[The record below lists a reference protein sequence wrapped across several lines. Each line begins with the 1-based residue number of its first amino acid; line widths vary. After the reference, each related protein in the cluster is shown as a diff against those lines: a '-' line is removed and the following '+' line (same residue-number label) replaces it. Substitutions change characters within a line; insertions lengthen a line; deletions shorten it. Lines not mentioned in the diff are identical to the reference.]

1 MEWRGVSNG
10 ITSDITSDMK
20 IILFCEALRNRA
32 GIERMTVELANLLQ
46 SDFETSIVTIEP
58 FVKTECP
65 YDIKDDVTVSS
76 LNSSFHKSLFSSNLK
91 NIRRFRKHIL
101 TQHPDV
107 IITVATPLL
116 RISAPATWGCC
127 IKNIVWEHFNLYAGS
142 KIGSIYKMIAPWFAD
157 QTVVLTEADAKDFK
171 RVHAPRVVAIPNF
184 TSIGNNEPSRCT
196 EKILLAVGRHSRQ
209 KGFDLLLKAWALADA
224 PGWKLKIVGSGELRK
239 ENENLAKQLGISD
252 NTIFVDAHSAIADEF
267 QNASCFVLSSRFEGM
282 VLVLLEA
289 KMMGLPCISFDCPNS
304 PREVIRDGIDGWLVP
319 PENTEALTQI
329 INLRLNDTRL
339 LASSGLKAREDAMRR
354 FSPESVKQK
363 WLNIITNLT

>member
-1 MEWRGVSNG
+1 
-10 ITSDITSDMK
+10 MK

-46 SDFETSIVTIEP
+46 SDFDTSIVTIDP

-65 YDIKDDVTVSS
+65 YNINDNVTVCS
-76 LNSSFHKSLFSSNLK
+76 LNSSFNKSLFSPNLK
-91 NIRRFRKHIL
+91 NIRLFRKLIA
-101 TQHPDV
+101 TEHPDV

-116 RISAPATWGCC
+116 RISAPATWGSN
-127 IKNIVWEHFNLYAGS
+127 IKNIAWEHFNLYAGS

-157 QTVVLTEADAKDFK
+157 KTVVLTEADANDFK
-171 RVHAPRVVAIPNF
+171 RVHAPRVIAIPNF
-184 TSIGNNEPSRCT
+184 TSIGKNEPSRCT

-209 KGFDLLLKAWALADA
+209 KGFDLLLKAWALADS

-239 ENENLAKQLGISD
+239 ENENLAKQLGIS
-252 NTIFVDAHSAIADEF
+252 NKTIFVDAHSGIAEEF
-267 QNASCFVLSSRFEGM
+267 RNASCFILSSRFEGM

-319 PENTEALTQI
+319 PENTPALAHI
-329 INLRLNDTRL
+329 INLRLNDTQL
-339 LASSGLKAREDAMRR
+339 LASAGVRAREDAVQR
-354 FSPESVKQK
+354 FSPESAKRT
-363 WLNIITNLT
+363 WLKIILSTI